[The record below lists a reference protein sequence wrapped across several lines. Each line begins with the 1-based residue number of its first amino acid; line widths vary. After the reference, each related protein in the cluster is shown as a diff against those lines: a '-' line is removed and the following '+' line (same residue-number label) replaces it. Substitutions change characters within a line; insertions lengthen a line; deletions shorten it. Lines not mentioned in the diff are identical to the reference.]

1 MFKIMNSNGKYI
13 TTLPDSNKIVLKDK
27 LNRIEQNVSYNAQ
40 GELII
45 DGKCITTSD
54 GSTLKM
60 DDCNNSKG
68 QKWIIKNNKLILYDN
83 KKCISDNTNND
94 NTDNDN
100 TDNDNTY
107 NDNTDNDNTDNDNTD
122 NDNTDNIY
130 NNDESDISLRA
141 CNQNTTDS
149 SEQTW
154 FQELIDKNKDNI
166 FKGKNVIL
174 VNTDDPWYINKEFTI
189 PQKYID
195 NNLSSLDNNLEYD
208 YGDFNSY
215 FNINNK
221 RADLGYGYS
230 YASRLGE
237 KCNEHF
243 TNTKKKINE
252 NNIYDNDYTSIIILL
267 CILLII
273 IFLYRRF

>member
-27 LNRIEQNVSYNAQ
+27 LNRLEQNVSYNAQ

-60 DDCNNSKG
+60 DECNKSKG
-68 QKWIIKNNKLILYDN
+68 QKWIIKNNKLILDNN
-83 KKCISDNTNND
+83 KKCISDNTDNN
-94 NTDNDN
+94 
-100 TDNDNTY
+100 
-107 NDNTDNDNTDNDNTD
+107 NTDNDNTDNDNTD
-122 NDNTDNIY
+122 NDNIDNDNIY
-130 NNDESDISLRA
+130 NNDDESDISLKA

-149 SEQTW
+149 SEQSW
-154 FQELIDKNKDNI
+154 FQELINKNNDNI

-195 NNLSSLDNNLEYD
+195 NNLSSLDNNLDYD
-208 YGDFNSY
+208 YADFNSY
-215 FNINNK
+215 FNINTK

-237 KCNEHF
+237 KYNEHF
-243 TNTKKKINE
+243 TNSKKKTNE
-252 NNIYDNDYTSIIILL
+252 NNIYNNDNDYTSIIILL

>member
-1 MFKIMNSNGKYI
+1 LNLIPYEY
-13 TTLPDSNKIVLKDK
+13 DSIFIRRGDK
-27 LNRIEQNVSYNAQ
+27 LVEESSIIYEEDYLKLLLSINPECNVIFLQTDDYNSFTNLQ
-40 GELII
+40 DL
-45 DGKCITTSD
+45 
-54 GSTLKM
+54 
-60 DDCNNSKG
+60 
-68 QKWIIKNNKLILYDN
+68 IIKNNYDIKIYTLCEKNEVGTLTTKAFKNKLIN
-83 KKCISDNTNND
+83 
-94 NTDNDN
+94 
-100 TDNDNTY
+100 
-107 NDNTDNDNTDNDNTD
+107 
-122 NDNTDNIY
+122 
-130 NNDESDISLRA
+130 
-141 CNQNTTDS
+141 NTTH
-149 SEQTW
+149 
-154 FQELIDKNKDNI
+154 IDKNKDNI